1 MQKTELKIYADS
13 KYFNVDLFDNEPIEL
28 TKSII
33 ELTEPEQ
40 RKSDYTKTINI
51 PGTANNNSIFTNIF
65 DVNHSILNGDNSNFY
80 VDFDPRKK
88 ANCILYR
95 EGIPQLRGYLQMT
108 SINIL
113 DEQNITYELVVYGR
127 VANLFQDVG
136 DNLLSDYDF
145 SEYTHLWTETNV
157 RNSINT
163 SIIINGVTALFQ
175 LGRGYVY
182 PLIDYGFD
190 NNAQQTYNVD
200 QLYPAIYVKTI
211 LDKILKTHGYRYE
224 STIQSNNFLNSLDFK
239 RLIIPASGV
248 PRLTD
253 AQIIDKTFVVDRTTD
268 NNLGA
273 ATTTISKL
281 IFNRT
286 KQDTDPVGV
295 AANNSSWVVPTGCGG
310 VYNFVLKL
318 FFNIELNSSVT
329 LPSGW
334 SVNFFV
340 FVFIQD
346 VNNRIL
352 NTNFVSQEFNMGSNN
367 RTLDLSSIW
376 QTDNKLISDGDEI
389 FVNWVITG
397 VTLKDNTGA
406 SLTSR
411 TPSDLN
417 IIIKTGTEFYDIP
430 KPELS
435 EFSNVNPTSALPELK
450 AKDFL
455 TALIK
460 MFNLYIEPNQLDDRL
475 LAIEPRDIYYNDNVI
490 DITNNLDVS
499 KDFIQK
505 PMGALDFKQL
515 EFSYA
520 MDDDYWNKDYTDKY
534 NYNHGFKRLDIE
546 NDFLVETK
554 KIELPFAPTPLGRPT
569 SDRIIPQ
576 IVWWKDQNFGGVR
589 VNKTAKPRI
598 LYYGGLKY
606 TGKPLIIKSNGTPPT
621 STTYSNYG
629 YAGHVDDPA
638 NPNYDLN
645 WAVSQEIQ
653 YTIGGQT
660 PITINNLYKRY
671 WEKYIK
677 EITDKDSKIIECY
690 MYFNNVE
697 LQNLSF
703 RNLYKID
710 RQYYRLYKV
719 ETDLN
724 SNEPAKCQFLKLK
737 NINVPLADQVL
748 INGGSE
754 TITGERY
761 TPIISQTPNRIDVI
775 NQRENFSIEIKSAM
789 GITGYR
795 IEPKSQFIKVDNNVY
810 LPPANASFDFDNNK
824 SIEVKIYNNHS
835 GSIRVYTTGDAHH
848 SVSSNS
854 GIVFYSDGTNWYHL

>member
-190 NNAQQTYNVD
+190 NNKQQTYNVD

-211 LDKILKTHGYRYE
+211 LDKILSTHGYRYE
-224 STIQSNNFLNSLDFK
+224 STIQSNNFLNSTDFK
-239 RLIIPASGV
+239 RLIIPSSGV
-248 PRLTD
+248 PRLTSS
-253 AQIIDKTFVVDRTTD
+253 QVIDKTFVVDRTTD

-273 ATTTISKL
+273 ATNNAAKL
-281 IFNRT
+281 MFNH
-286 KQDTDPVGV
+286 KVQDTDPVGV
-295 AANNSSWVVPTGCGG
+295 AANNSSWVVPTNGG
-310 VYNFVLKL
+310 GTYNFVLKL
-318 FFNIELNSSVT
+318 FFNIELNSSIA
-329 LPSGW
+329 LPSGEYI
-334 SVNFFV
+334 FFYINV
-340 FVFIQD
+340 YFVTTSGR
-346 VNNRIL
+346 VL
-352 NTNFVSQEFNMGSNN
+352 NPGGTEQKISMGINN
-367 RTLDLSSIW
+367 RTQDLTAIFQS
-376 QTDNKLISDGDEI
+376 DNRLIYDGDEI
-389 FVNWVITG
+389 EVYWKITNSFLRTTSNTNLWFSVIY
-397 VTLKDNTGA
+397 
-406 SLTSR
+406 
-411 TPSDLN
+411 LN

-430 KPELS
+430 KSELS
-435 EFSNVNPTSALPELK
+435 EFSNINPTNGLPELK

-475 LAIEPRDIYYNDNVI
+475 LTIEPRDIYYNDNVV

-534 NYNHGFKRLDIE
+534 NYNHGFKRLDVE

-554 KIELPFAPTPLGRPT
+554 KIELPFAPTPLAKPT
-569 SDRIIPQ
+569 TDRIIPQ
-576 IVWWKDQNFGGVR
+576 IVWWKDQNSVNGR

-606 TGKPLIIKSNGTPPT
+606 TGSPLVIHSNGTPQTNTP
-621 STTYSNYG
+621 YSNYG

-645 WAVSQEIQ
+645 WAVSQEIY

-775 NQRENFSIEIKSAM
+775 NQRENFSIEIQSAM
-789 GITGYR
+789 GITDYR
-795 IEPKSQFIKVDNNVY
+795 IEPKSQFIKVDSNVY

>member
-13 KYFNVDLFDNEPIEL
+13 KYYNVDLFDNEPIEL

-51 PGTANNNSIFTNIF
+51 PGTANNNSIFSNIF
-65 DVNHSILNGDNSNFY
+65 DVNHSILNGDNANFY

-239 RLIIPASGV
+239 RLIIPASGNDL
-248 PRLTD
+248 RLTKLEVAD
-253 AQIIDKTFVVDRTTD
+253 RTFVVDRSS
-268 NNLGA
+268 NNYLGA
-273 ATTTISKL
+273 ATGTAVKL
-281 IFNRT
+281 MFNRT
-286 KQDTDPVGV
+286 VQDTDPAGV
-295 AANNSSWVVPTGCGG
+295 AANHSSWVVPTGGG
-310 VYNFVLKL
+310 GTYNFVLHLYVAFQNTYYQSTKTY
-318 FFNIELNSSVT
+318 FDFYI
-329 LPSGW
+329 
-334 SVNFFV
+334 FFV
-340 FVFIQD
+340 TTGG
-346 VNNRIL
+346 RIL
-352 NTNFVSQEFNMGSNN
+352 NSTTTLRKVQNMSTSWSEVLIFESGNVLLSPGEEVSIQWNVANVFDGSH
-367 RTLDLSSIW
+367 RLTPADL
-376 QTDNKLISDGDEI
+376 Q
-389 FVNWVITG
+389 
-397 VTLKDNTGA
+397 
-406 SLTSR
+406 LT
-411 TPSDLN
+411 
-417 IIIKTGTEFYDIP
+417 IIETTKFYNLP
-430 KPELS
+430 KPEIS
-435 EFSNVNPTSALPELK
+435 EGYSLNLTKALPELK

-534 NYNHGFKRLDIE
+534 DYNHGFKRLPVE

-554 KIELPFAPTPLGRPT
+554 KIELPFAPTPLGKPT

-606 TGKPLIIKSNGTPPT
+606 TGTALIIHSN
-621 STTYSNYG
+621 STNSNTQYSNYG

-645 WAVSQEIQ
+645 WATSQEIQ

-737 NINVPLADQVL
+737 NVNVPLADQVL

-789 GITGYR
+789 GITDYR

-835 GSIRVYTTGDAHH
+835 GSIRVYTTPDAHH

>member
-163 SIIINGVTALFQ
+163 SIIINGVTANFQ

-190 NNAQQTYNVD
+190 NNKQQTYNVD

-211 LDKILKTHGYRYE
+211 LDKILSTHGYRYE
-224 STIQSNNFLNSLDFK
+224 STIQSNTFLNSTDFK
-239 RLIIPASGV
+239 RLIIPSSGV
-248 PRLTD
+248 PKLTSS
-253 AQIIDKTFVVDRTTD
+253 QVIDKTFVVDRTTD

-273 ATTTISKL
+273 PTNNIVKL

-286 KQDTDPVGV
+286 KQNTDPVGV
-295 AANNSSWVVPTGCGG
+295 AANHSSWVVPTNGG
-310 VYNFVLKL
+310 GTYNFVLKL
-318 FFNIELNSSVT
+318 FFNITLDNSVT
-329 LPSGW
+329 FNPGEF
-334 SVNFFV
+334 VNFNMSVYFRTTSGRV
-340 FVFIQD
+340 LNPGGTTQSINMDIYTRSQD
-346 VNNRIL
+346 LTAIFQSDNR
-352 NTNFVSQEFNMGSNN
+352 
-367 RTLDLSSIW
+367 
-376 QTDNKLISDGDEI
+376 LIYDGDEI
-389 FVNWVITG
+389 EVYWQITN
-397 VTLKDNTGA
+397 LNIRNT
-406 SLTSR
+406 SIILIYLPLSF
-411 TPSDLN
+411 LN
-417 IIIKTGTEFYDIP
+417 IIVKTGTEFYDIP
-430 KPELS
+430 KSELS
-435 EFSNVNPTSALPELK
+435 EFSNINPTNGLPELK

-475 LAIEPRDIYYNDNVI
+475 LAIEPRDIYYNDNVV

-534 NYNHGFKRLDIE
+534 NYNHGFKRLDVE

-554 KIELPFAPTPLGRPT
+554 KIELPFAPTPLGKPT
-569 SDRIIPQ
+569 TDRIIPQ
-576 IVWWKDQNFGGVR
+576 IVWWKDQNSVNGR

-606 TGKPLIIKSNGTPPT
+606 TGSPLVIHSNGTPQTNTP
-621 STTYSNYG
+621 YSNYG
-629 YAGHVDDPA
+629 YAGHIDDPT

-645 WAVSQEIQ
+645 WATSQEIQ

-775 NQRENFSIEIKSAM
+775 NQRENFSIEVGSAM
-789 GITGYR
+789 GITGFR
-795 IEPKSQFIKVDNNVY
+795 IEPKSQFIKVDRDVY

-824 SIEVKIYNNHS
+824 SIEVKIYNNHN
-835 GSIRVYTTGDAHH
+835 GSIRVYTTPDAHH

>member
-13 KYFNVDLFDNEPIEL
+13 KYYNVDLFDNEPIEL

-51 PGTANNNSIFTNIF
+51 PGTANNNSIFSNIF
-65 DVNHSILNGDNSNFY
+65 DVNHSILNGDNVNFY

-95 EGIPQLRGYLQMT
+95 DGIPQIRGYLQMT

-127 VANLFQDVG
+127 FANLFQDVG
-136 DNLLSDYDF
+136 DRLLTDYDF

-163 SIIINGVTALFQ
+163 SIIINGVTAAFQ
-175 LGRGYVY
+175 YGRGYVY

-224 STIQSNNFLNSLDFK
+224 STIQSNTFLNSTEFK
-239 RLIIPASGV
+239 RLIVPASGV

-253 AQIIDKTFVVDRTTD
+253 GQIIDKTFVVDRTTD

-273 ATTTISKL
+273 ATNNAAKL
-281 IFNRT
+281 MFNRT
-286 KQDTDPVGV
+286 KQNTNPAGV
-295 AANNSSWVVPTGCGG
+295 AANHSSWVVPTNGG
-310 VYNFVLKL
+310 GTYNFVLKL
-318 FFNIELNSSVT
+318 KFNAELNNSVT
-329 LPSGW
+329 LPNGY
-334 SVNFFV
+334 SVYFNINIY
-340 FVFIQD
+340 IQTTGG
-346 VNNRIL
+346 RIL
-352 NTNFVSQEFNMGSNN
+352 NPGYTQQFVGMGANN
-367 RTLDLSSIW
+367 RNLDISTVFQS
-376 QTDNKLISDGDEI
+376 DNRLVYDGDEI
-389 FVNWVITG
+389 IVNWQITN
-397 VTLKDNTGA
+397 LSLADA
-406 SLTSR
+406 STSFSQ
-411 TPSDLN
+411 PASDLN

-435 EFSNVNPTSALPELK
+435 EFSNVNPTNALPELK

-455 TALIK
+455 TSLIK

-475 LAIEPRDIYYNDNVI
+475 LAIEPRDVYYNNNVV
-490 DITNNLDVS
+490 DLTNNLDVS

-505 PMGALDFKQL
+505 PMGALDFKRL

-520 MDDDYWNKDYTDKY
+520 IDDDYWNKDYTDKY
-534 NYNHGFKRLDIE
+534 SYNHGFKRLEVD

-554 KIELPFAPTPLGRPT
+554 KIELPFAPTPLARPT

-576 IVWWKDQNFGGVR
+576 IVWWKDQNSVNGR

-598 LYYGGLKY
+598 LYYGGLKS

-621 STTYSNYG
+621 STTYTSYG
-629 YAGHVDDPA
+629 YAGHVDDPV

-645 WAVSQEIQ
+645 WAISQEIY

-677 EITDKDSKIIECY
+677 EITDKDSKIIDCY

-719 ETDLN
+719 QTNLN
-724 SNEPAKCQFLKLK
+724 SNEPAHCEFLKLK
-737 NINVPLADQVL
+737 NVNVPLADQVL
-748 INGGSE
+748 INGGE
-754 TITGERY
+754 QTIPGERY
-761 TPIISQTPNRIDVI
+761 TPIINQTPNRIDVI
-775 NQRENFSIEIKSAM
+775 NQRENYSIEIESAI
-789 GITGYR
+789 GVTDYR
-795 IEPKSQFIKVDNNVY
+795 IEPKSQFIKVDKDCY
-810 LPPANASFDFDNNK
+810 LPPANASYDYDNNK
-824 SIEVKIYNNHS
+824 SIEIKIYNTHN
-835 GSIRVYTTGDAHH
+835 GNIKVYSTNDTHH
-848 SVSSNS
+848 SVSSNR
-854 GIVFYSDGTNWYHL
+854 GIVFYSDGTNWYHI

>member
-51 PGTANNNSIFTNIF
+51 PGTSNNNSIFTNIF

-145 SEYTHLWTETNV
+145 SEYTHLWNETNV

-163 SIIINGVTALFQ
+163 SIIINGVTANFQ

-224 STIQSNNFLNSLDFK
+224 STIQSNTFLNSTEFK
-239 RLIIPASGV
+239 RLIIPASGNEL
-248 PRLTD
+248 RQTSN
-253 AQIIDKTFVVDRTTD
+253 QIIDKTFVVNRTTD

-273 ATTTISKL
+273 ATNNIVKL
-281 IFNRT
+281 MFNNT
-286 KQDTDPVGV
+286 EQDTDPTGV
-295 AANNSSWVVPTGCGG
+295 AANHSSWVVPSQQGG
-310 VYNFVLKL
+310 YYNFVLNLKL
-318 FFNIELNSSVT
+318 NVELNSSIT
-329 LPSGW
+329 LPSG
-334 SVNFFV
+334 SYITFRLH
-340 FVFIQD
+340 IYIRTTSG
-346 VNNRIL
+346 RIL
-352 NTNFVSQEFNMGSNN
+352 NPNGTNQLIGLTINS
-367 RTLDLSSIW
+367 RTFDLSCLY
-376 QTDNKLISDGDEI
+376 QTNNKLIYDGDEI
-389 FVNWVITG
+389 EIYWQITSVQVIGTSP
-397 VTLKDNTGA
+397 V
-406 SLTSR
+406 SLQ
-411 TPSDLN
+411 PSDLN
-417 IIIKTGTEFYDIP
+417 VIIKTGTQFYSLP

-435 EFSNVNPTSALPELK
+435 EFSNVNPTNALPELK

-475 LAIEPRDIYYNDNVI
+475 LTIEPRDIYYNDNVV
-490 DITNNLDVS
+490 DLTNNLDVS

-534 NYNHGFKRLDIE
+534 NYNHGFKRLDVE

-554 KIELPFAPTPLGRPT
+554 KIELPFAPTPLATPT

-576 IVWWKDQNFGGVR
+576 IVWWKDQNSVNGR

-598 LYYGGLKY
+598 LYYGGLKN
-606 TGKPLIIKSNGTPPT
+606 TGKPLIIHSNGTPPT
-621 STTYSNYG
+621 NTQYSNYG
-629 YAGHVDDPA
+629 YAGHIDDPT

-645 WAVSQEIQ
+645 WAVSQEIY

-754 TITGERY
+754 TIIGERY

-775 NQRENFSIEIKSAM
+775 NQRENFSIEIQSAI
-789 GITGYR
+789 GITDYR
-795 IEPKSQFIKVDNNVY
+795 IEPKSQFIKVNNNVY

-824 SIEVKIYNNHS
+824 SIEVKIYNNHN
-835 GSIRVYTTGDAHH
+835 GSIRVYTTPDAHH
-848 SVSSNS
+848 SVASNS

>member
-163 SIIINGVTALFQ
+163 SIIINGVTAAFQ

-224 STIQSNNFLNSLDFK
+224 STIQSNNFLNSTDFK
-239 RLIIPASGV
+239 RLIIPSSGNDL
-248 PRLTD
+248 RLTKLD
-253 AQIIDKTFVVDRTTD
+253 VSNRTFVVDRTSD

-273 ATTTISKL
+273 ATNNIVKL

-286 KQDTDPVGV
+286 VQDTVPTGV
-295 AANNSSWVVPTGCGG
+295 AANHSSWVVPTNRGG
-310 VYNFVLKL
+310 TYNFVLKL
-318 FFNIELNSSVT
+318 FINVELNSSVT
-329 LPSGW
+329 LPSGYNIRFLMNIHIRTTTGRVLPMITSQ
-334 SVNFFV
+334 SVRMVADNRSQDLSFV
-340 FVFIQD
+340 FQSDNILIYDGEEIEVYW
-346 VNNRIL
+346 RI
-352 NTNFVSQEFNMGSNN
+352 TNV
-367 RTLDLSSIW
+367 DL
-376 QTDNKLISDGDEI
+376 TKI
-389 FVNWVITG
+389 FSANIP
-397 VTLKDNTGA
+397 LPA
-406 SLTSR
+406 
-411 TPSDLN
+411 SDLN

-435 EFSNVNPTSALPELK
+435 EGSNINPTSALPELK

-475 LAIEPRDIYYNDNVI
+475 LAIEPRDIYYNDNVV

-505 PMGALDFKQL
+505 PMGALDFKRL

-534 NYNHGFKRLDIE
+534 NYNHGFKRLDVE

-554 KIELPFAPTPLGRPT
+554 KIELPFAPTPLGKPT
-569 SDRIIPQ
+569 TDRIIPQ
-576 IVWWKDQNFGGVR
+576 IVWWKDQNSVNGR

-598 LYYGGLKY
+598 LYYGGLKF
-606 TGKPLIIKSNGTPPT
+606 TGSPLTIRSNGTPPT
-621 STTYSNYG
+621 NTQYSNYG

-645 WAVSQEIQ
+645 WATSQEIY

-737 NINVPLADQVL
+737 NINVPLSDQVL

-789 GITGYR
+789 GITGFR
-795 IEPKSQFIKVDNNVY
+795 IEPKSQFIKVDSDVY

-824 SIEVKIYNNHS
+824 SIEVKIYNNHN

>member
-51 PGTANNNSIFTNIF
+51 PGTANNNSIFSNIF
-65 DVNHSILNGDNSNFY
+65 DVNHSILNGDNANFY

-108 SINIL
+108 SINII

-136 DNLLSDYDF
+136 DKLLTDYDF
-145 SEYTHLWTETNV
+145 SEYTHLWNETNV

-163 SIIINGVTALFQ
+163 SIIINGVTAAFQ
-175 LGRGYVY
+175 YGRGYVY

-190 NNAQQTYNVD
+190 NNKQQTYNVD

-224 STIQSNNFLNSLDFK
+224 STIQSNNFLNSTDFK
-239 RLIIPASGV
+239 RLIIPASGNDL
-248 PRLTD
+248 RLTSN
-253 AQIIDKTFVVDRTTD
+253 QIIDKTFVVNRTTD

-273 ATTTISKL
+273 ATNNIVKL
-281 IFNRT
+281 MFNNT
-286 KQDTDPVGV
+286 EQDTDPVGV
-295 AANNSSWVVPTGCGG
+295 AANHSSWVVPSQQGG
-310 VYNFVLKL
+310 YYNFVLNLKL
-318 FFNIELNSSVT
+318 NVELNSSIT
-329 LPSGW
+329 LPSG
-334 SVNFFV
+334 SYITFRLH
-340 FVFIQD
+340 IYIRTTSG
-346 VNNRIL
+346 RIL
-352 NTNFVSQEFNMGSNN
+352 NPNGTNQLIGLTINS
-367 RTLDLSSIW
+367 RTFDLSCLY
-376 QTDNKLISDGDEI
+376 QTNNKLIYDGDEI
-389 FVNWVITG
+389 EIYWQITSVQVIGTSP
-397 VTLKDNTGA
+397 V
-406 SLTSR
+406 SLQ
-411 TPSDLN
+411 PSDLN
-417 IIIKTGTEFYDIP
+417 VIIKTETQFYSLP
-430 KPELS
+430 RPELS
-435 EFSNVNPTSALPELK
+435 EFSNVNPTNALPELK

-475 LAIEPRDIYYNDNVI
+475 LAIEPRDIYYNDNVV

-534 NYNHGFKRLDIE
+534 NYNHGFKRLDVE
-546 NDFLVETK
+546 NDFLIETK
-554 KIELPFAPTPLGRPT
+554 KIELPFAPTPLAKPT
-569 SDRIIPQ
+569 TDRIIPQ
-576 IVWWKDQNFGGVR
+576 IVWWKDQNSFNGR

-598 LYYGGLKY
+598 LYYGGLKN
-606 TGKPLIIKSNGTPPT
+606 TGKPIIIKSNGTPPT
-621 STTYSNYG
+621 TSTYSNYG

-645 WAVSQEIQ
+645 WATSQEIQ
-653 YTIGGQT
+653 YTIGGLT

-671 WEKYIK
+671 WEKNIK

-724 SNEPAKCQFLKLK
+724 SNEPARCQFLKLK

-748 INGGSE
+748 INGGSQ

-775 NQRENFSIEIKSAM
+775 NQRENFSIEIQSAM
-789 GITGYR
+789 GISDYR
-795 IEPKSQFIKVDNNVY
+795 IEPKSQFIKVNNNVY
-810 LPPANASFDFDNNK
+810 LPPANASFDYDNNK
-824 SIEVKIYNNHS
+824 SIEVKIYNNHN
-835 GSIRVYTTGDAHH
+835 GNIRVYTTPDTHH
-848 SVSSNS
+848 NVSSNS
-854 GIVFYSDGTNWYHL
+854 GIIFYSDGTNWYHL

>member
-51 PGTANNNSIFTNIF
+51 PGTANNNSIFSNIF
-65 DVNHSILNGDNSNFY
+65 DVNHSILNGDNANFY

-108 SINIL
+108 SINII

-163 SIIINGVTALFQ
+163 SIIINGVTANFQ

-224 STIQSNNFLNSLDFK
+224 STLQSNTFLNSTEFK
-239 RLIIPASGV
+239 RLILPASGV
-248 PRLTD
+248 PRLTSD
-253 AQIIDKTFVVDRTTD
+253 QIIDKTFVVDRTTD

-273 ATTTISKL
+273 ATNNIVKL

-286 KQDTDPVGV
+286 VQDTVPTGV
-295 AANNSSWVVPTGCGG
+295 AANHSSWIAPTGGG
-310 VYNFVLKL
+310 GEYKFVLKL
-318 FFNIELNSSVT
+318 FINAELNSSVT
-329 LPSGW
+329 LPSGYNI
-334 SVNFFV
+334 SFLMNVYIRTNTASIFRMLTSQPVNMVADNRSQDLSFV
-340 FVFIQD
+340 F
-346 VNNRIL
+346 
-352 NTNFVSQEFNMGSNN
+352 
-367 RTLDLSSIW
+367 
-376 QTDNKLISDGDEI
+376 QTDNRFVPDGEEVDVYWRITNLDLKKLSSANISLP
-389 FVNWVITG
+389 V
-397 VTLKDNTGA
+397 
-406 SLTSR
+406 
-411 TPSDLN
+411 SDLN
-417 IIIKTGTEFYDIP
+417 IIIKTGTEFYSLP

-435 EFSNVNPTSALPELK
+435 EGSNINPTSALPELK

-475 LAIEPRDIYYNDNVI
+475 LAIEPRDIYYNDNVV

-505 PMGALDFKQL
+505 PMGALDFKRL

-534 NYNHGFKRLDIE
+534 NYNHGFKRLDVE

-554 KIELPFAPTPLGRPT
+554 KIELPFAPTPLATPT

-576 IVWWKDQNFGGVR
+576 IVWWKDQNSVNGR

-606 TGKPLIIKSNGTPPT
+606 TGKPLTISSYASPRRNTQ
-621 STTYSNYG
+621 YSSYG
-629 YAGHVDDPA
+629 YAGHIDDPA

-645 WAVSQEIQ
+645 WATSQEIY

-671 WEKYIK
+671 WEKNIK

-748 INGGSE
+748 INGGSQ
-754 TITGERY
+754 TIEGERY

-775 NQRENFSIEIKSAM
+775 NQRENFSIEVGSAM
-789 GITGYR
+789 GITDYR
-795 IEPKSQFIKVDNNVY
+795 IEPKSQFIKVDKDVY
-810 LPPANASFDFDNNK
+810 LPPANASYDYDNNK
-824 SIEVKIYNNHS
+824 SIEIKIYNNHS
-835 GSIRVYTTGDAHH
+835 GNIKVYTTPDAHH
-848 SVSSNS
+848 SVSINS

>member
-65 DVNHSILNGDNSNFY
+65 DVNHSILNGDNANFY

-136 DNLLSDYDF
+136 DRLLTDYDF

-163 SIIINGVTALFQ
+163 SIIINGVTATFQ
-175 LGRGYVY
+175 YGRGYVY

-190 NNAQQTYNVD
+190 NNKQQTYNVD

-224 STIQSNNFLNSLDFK
+224 STIQSNNFLNSTDFK
-239 RLIIPASGV
+239 RLIIPASGNDL
-248 PRLTD
+248 RLTK
-253 AQIIDKTFVVDRTTD
+253 AEIIDKTFVVDRETD
-268 NNLGA
+268 NYLGPS
-273 ATTTISKL
+273 TNNIFKL
-281 IFNRT
+281 MFDHKI
-286 KQDTDPVGV
+286 QDTDPVGV
-295 AANNSSWVVPTGCGG
+295 AANNSSWVVPTGGG
-310 VYNFVLKL
+310 GTYNFVLKL
-318 FFNIELNSSVT
+318 NLNANYTGS
-329 LPSGW
+329 LPSYTYIYFIRLN
-334 SVNFFV
+334 VYFV
-340 FVFIQD
+340 TTSG
-346 VNNRIL
+346 RIL
-352 NTNFVSQEFNMGSNN
+352 NPGGTQQEFALDGTRIKDFSLIYQSDN
-367 RTLDLSSIW
+367 R
-376 QTDNKLISDGDEI
+376 LIYDGDEI
-389 FVNWVITG
+389 FINLQ
-397 VTLKDNTGA
+397 VTNIFAFSNTSGA
-406 SLTSR
+406 VSI
-411 TPSDLN
+411 PASDLRLTIN
-417 IIIKTGTEFYDIP
+417 IGTQFYNIP
-430 KPELS
+430 EPKLS
-435 EFSNVNPTSALPELK
+435 EFSYVNPTNALPELK

-475 LAIEPRDIYYNDNVI
+475 LSIEPRDIYYNDNVV

-505 PMGALDFKQL
+505 PMGALDFKRL

-534 NYNHGFKRLDIE
+534 NYNHGFKRLDVE

-554 KIELPFAPTPLGRPT
+554 KIELPFAPTPLAKPT
-569 SDRIIPQ
+569 TDRIIPQ
-576 IVWWKDQNFGGVR
+576 IVWWKDQNSVNGR

-598 LYYGGLKY
+598 LYYGGLKN

-621 STTYSNYG
+621 TSTYSNYG

-645 WAVSQEIQ
+645 WATSQEIQ
-653 YTIGGQT
+653 YTIGGLT

-671 WEKYIK
+671 WEKNIK

-748 INGGSE
+748 INGGSQ

-775 NQRENFSIEIKSAM
+775 NQRENFSIEIESAI

-795 IEPKSQFIKVDNNVY
+795 IEPKSQFIKVDKDVY
-810 LPPANASFDFDNNK
+810 LPPANASYDYDNNK
-824 SIEVKIYNNHS
+824 SIEIKIYNNHS
-835 GSIRVYTTGDAHH
+835 GNIRVYTAVDSHNVGSKTG
-848 SVSSNS
+848 
-854 GIVFYSDGTNWYHL
+854 IIFYSDGTNWYHL

>member
-145 SEYTHLWTETNV
+145 SEYTHVWNETNV

-163 SIIINGVTALFQ
+163 SIIINGVTAAFQ
-175 LGRGYVY
+175 YGRGYVY

-224 STIQSNNFLNSLDFK
+224 STIQSNNFLNSTDFK
-239 RLIIPASGV
+239 RLIIPSSGNDL
-248 PRLTD
+248 RLIKLD
-253 AQIIDKTFVVDRTTD
+253 VAKRTFVVDRTSD

-273 ATTTISKL
+273 ATNSIDKL

-286 KQDTDPVGV
+286 VQDTIPTGV
-295 AANNSSWVVPTGCGG
+295 AANHSSWIAPTLGG
-310 VYNFVLKL
+310 GEYKFVLKL
-318 FFNIELNSSVT
+318 FINAELNSSVT
-329 LPSGW
+329 LPSGYNISFLMNVYIRTNTG
-334 SVNFFV
+334 SVFRMLTSQPVNMVADNRSQDLSFV
-340 FVFIQD
+340 F
-346 VNNRIL
+346 
-352 NTNFVSQEFNMGSNN
+352 
-367 RTLDLSSIW
+367 
-376 QTDNKLISDGDEI
+376 QTDNRFVPDGEEVDVYWRITNLDLKKLLSANIPLP
-389 FVNWVITG
+389 V
-397 VTLKDNTGA
+397 
-406 SLTSR
+406 
-411 TPSDLN
+411 SDLN
-417 IIIKTGTEFYDIP
+417 IIIKTGTEFYSLP

-435 EFSNVNPTSALPELK
+435 EGSNINPTSALPELK

-475 LAIEPRDIYYNDNVI
+475 LTIEPRDIYYNDNVV
-490 DITNNLDVS
+490 DLTNNLDVS

-534 NYNHGFKRLDIE
+534 NYNHGFKRLDVK

-554 KIELPFAPTPLGRPT
+554 KIELPFAPTPLGKPT

-576 IVWWKDQNFGGVR
+576 IVWWKDQNSVNGR

-598 LYYGGLKY
+598 LYYGGLKN
-606 TGKPLIIKSNGTPPT
+606 TGKPLTISSYASPRKNTQ
-621 STTYSNYG
+621 YSSYG
-629 YAGHVDDPA
+629 YAGHIDDPA

-645 WAVSQEIQ
+645 WATSQEIY

-775 NQRENFSIEIKSAM
+775 NQRENFSIEVGSAM
-789 GITGYR
+789 GITDYR
-795 IEPKSQFIKVDNNVY
+795 IEPKSQFIKVNNNVY

-824 SIEVKIYNNHS
+824 SIEVKIYNNHN
-835 GSIRVYTTGDAHH
+835 GSIRVYTTPDAHH

>member
-1 MQKTELKIYADS
+1 
-13 KYFNVDLFDNEPIEL
+13 VDLFDNEPIEL

-51 PGTANNNSIFTNIF
+51 PGTANNNSIFSNIF

-163 SIIINGVTALFQ
+163 SIIINGVTANFQ

-190 NNAQQTYNVD
+190 NNKQQTYNVD

-224 STIQSNNFLNSLDFK
+224 STIQSNNFLNSTDFK

-248 PRLTD
+248 PRLTSE
-253 AQIIDKTFVVDRTTD
+253 QIIDKTFVVDRTTD
-268 NNLGA
+268 NNLGSPTNSA
-273 ATTTISKL
+273 VKL
-281 IFNRT
+281 IFNNT
-286 KQDTDPVGV
+286 EQDTDPAGV
-295 AANNSSWVVPTGCGG
+295 AVDHSSWVVPTNG
-310 VYNFVLKL
+310 VGTYNLVLKF
-318 FFNIELNSSVT
+318 FFNIALKSGVT
-329 LPSGW
+329 
-334 SVNFFV
+334 
-340 FVFIQD
+340 
-346 VNNRIL
+346 L
-352 NTNFVSQEFNMGSNN
+352 NTNWFINFHMNIYIETTSGRVLNPGGTNQYVNLEANFRSQ
-367 RTLDLSSIW
+367 DLICVF
-376 QTDNKLISDGDEI
+376 QTDNRLLYDGEEIIVKWQLTYLNQEDPNSLSYALYSNSDID
-389 FVNWVITG
+389 IT
-397 VTLKDNTGA
+397 
-406 SLTSR
+406 
-411 TPSDLN
+411 
-417 IIIKTGTEFYDIP
+417 IKTGTQFYSLP

-435 EFSNVNPTSALPELK
+435 EFSNVNPTNALPELK

-475 LAIEPRDIYYNDNVI
+475 LTIEPRDIYYNDNVI

-534 NYNHGFKRLDIE
+534 NYNHGFKRLDVE

-554 KIELPFAPTPLGRPT
+554 KIELPFAPTPLGKPT
-569 SDRIIPQ
+569 TDRIIPQ
-576 IVWWKDQNFGGVR
+576 IVWWKDQNSVNGR

-606 TGKPLIIKSNGTPPT
+606 TGSPLVIHSNGTPPT
-621 STTYSNYG
+621 NTPYSNYG
-629 YAGHVDDPA
+629 YAGHIDDPV

-645 WAVSQEIQ
+645 WATSQEIY

-775 NQRENFSIEIKSAM
+775 NQRENFSIEIQSAM
-789 GITGYR
+789 GITDYR
-795 IEPKSQFIKVDNNVY
+795 IEPKSQFIKVNNNVY

-848 SVSSNS
+848 SVASNS

>member
-13 KYFNVDLFDNEPIEL
+13 KYYNVDLFDNEPIEL

-136 DNLLSDYDF
+136 DKLLSDYDF

-224 STIQSNNFLNSLDFK
+224 STIQSNTFLNSTEFK
-239 RLIIPASGV
+239 RLIIPSSGV
-248 PRLTD
+248 PKLTSS
-253 AQIIDKTFVVDRTTD
+253 QVIDKTFVVDRTSD

-273 ATTTISKL
+273 ATTNISKL

-286 KQDTDPVGV
+286 KQDTDPAGV
-295 AANNSSWVVPTGCGG
+295 AANHSSWIVPTNEGG
-310 VYNFVLKL
+310 TYNFVLKL
-318 FFNIELNSSVT
+318 FFNIELNSSIT
-329 LPSGW
+329 LPFASYIGFAMNVYIENTSGRLLNPGGT
-334 SVNFFV
+334 SQLVKM
-340 FVFIQD
+340 D
-346 VNNRIL
+346 LNNR
-352 NTNFVSQEFNMGSNN
+352 SQ
-367 RTLDLSSIW
+367 DLSCVF
-376 QTDNKLISDGDEI
+376 QTDNRLLYVGEEI
-389 FVNWVITG
+389 IVKWQITK
-397 VTLKDNTGA
+397 VFILTPTGTA
-406 SLTSR
+406 FHN
-411 TPSDLN
+411 PSDLN

-435 EFSNVNPTSALPELK
+435 EFSYVNPTSALPELK

-475 LAIEPRDIYYNDNVI
+475 LAIEPRDIYYKDNVI

-534 NYNHGFKRLDIE
+534 NYNHGFKRLDVE

-554 KIELPFAPTPLGRPT
+554 KIELPFAPTPLGKPT
-569 SDRIIPQ
+569 TDRIIPQ

-606 TGKPLIIKSNGTPPT
+606 TGRPLTIHSNGTPPT
-621 STTYSNYG
+621 NTQYSNYG
-629 YAGHVDDPA
+629 YAGHIDDPA
-638 NPNYDLN
+638 SPNYDLN
-645 WAVSQEIQ
+645 WATSQEIQ
-653 YTIGGQT
+653 YTIGGLT

-724 SNEPAKCQFLKLK
+724 SDEPAKCQFLKLK

-748 INGGSE
+748 INGGSQ
-754 TITGERY
+754 TIEGERY

-835 GSIRVYTTGDAHH
+835 GSIRVYTTPDAHH

>member
-145 SEYTHLWTETNV
+145 SEYTHTWNETNV

-163 SIIINGVTALFQ
+163 SIIINGVTANFQ

-224 STIQSNNFLNSLDFK
+224 STIQSNNFLNSTDFK
-239 RLIIPASGV
+239 RLIIPSSGNDL
-248 PRLTD
+248 RLTKLD
-253 AQIIDKTFVVDRTTD
+253 VSNRTFVVDRTSD

-273 ATTTISKL
+273 ATNNIVKL

-286 KQDTDPVGV
+286 VQDTVPTGV
-295 AANNSSWVVPTGCGG
+295 AANHSSWVVPTNRGG
-310 VYNFVLKL
+310 TYNFVLKL
-318 FFNIELNSSVT
+318 FINVELNSSVT
-329 LPSGW
+329 LPSGYNIRFLMNIHIRTTTGRVLPMITSQ
-334 SVNFFV
+334 SVRMVADTRSQDLSFV
-340 FVFIQD
+340 FQSDNILIYDGEEIEVYW
-346 VNNRIL
+346 RI
-352 NTNFVSQEFNMGSNN
+352 TNV
-367 RTLDLSSIW
+367 DL
-376 QTDNKLISDGDEI
+376 TKI
-389 FVNWVITG
+389 FSANIP
-397 VTLKDNTGA
+397 LPA
-406 SLTSR
+406 
-411 TPSDLN
+411 SDLN

-435 EFSNVNPTSALPELK
+435 EGSNINPTSALPELK

-475 LAIEPRDIYYNDNVI
+475 LAIEPRDIYYNDNVV
-490 DITNNLDVS
+490 DLTNNLDVS

-534 NYNHGFKRLDIE
+534 NYNHGFKRLDVE

-554 KIELPFAPTPLGRPT
+554 KIELPFAPTPLGKPT
-569 SDRIIPQ
+569 TDRIIPQ
-576 IVWWKDQNFGGVR
+576 IVWWKDQNSVNGR

-598 LYYGGLKY
+598 LYYGGLKF
-606 TGKPLIIKSNGTPPT
+606 TGSPLTIRSNGTPPT
-621 STTYSNYG
+621 NTQYSNYG
-629 YAGHVDDPA
+629 YAGHVDNPE

-645 WAVSQEIQ
+645 WATSQEIY

-754 TITGERY
+754 TIIGERY

-775 NQRENFSIEIKSAM
+775 NQRENFSIEIQSAI
-789 GITGYR
+789 GITDYR
-795 IEPKSQFIKVDNNVY
+795 IEPKSQFIKVNNNVY

-824 SIEVKIYNNHS
+824 SIEVKIYNNHN
-835 GSIRVYTTGDAHH
+835 GSIRVYTTPDAHH

>member
-13 KYFNVDLFDNEPIEL
+13 KYYNVDLFDNEPIEL

-51 PGTANNNSIFTNIF
+51 PGTANNNSIFSNIF
-65 DVNHSILNGDNSNFY
+65 DVNHSILNGDNANFY

-95 EGIPQLRGYLQMT
+95 EGIPQIRGYLQMT

-136 DNLLSDYDF
+136 DRLLTDYDF

-163 SIIINGVTALFQ
+163 SIIINGVTAGFQ
-175 LGRGYVY
+175 YGRGYVY

-224 STIQSNNFLNSLDFK
+224 STLQSNTFLNSTEFK
-239 RLIIPASGV
+239 RLIIPASGNGL
-248 PRLTD
+248 RLTSD
-253 AQIIDKTFVVDRTTD
+253 QIIDKTFVVDRTTD
-268 NNLGA
+268 NYLGPS
-273 ATTTISKL
+273 TNNIFKL
-281 IFNRT
+281 MFNNT
-286 KQDTDPVGV
+286 AQDTDPAGV
-295 AANNSSWVVPTGCGG
+295 AANHSSWIVPTGGG
-310 VYNFVLKL
+310 GTYNFVLKL
-318 FFNIELNSSVT
+318 NLNANYTGSLSSFTYIFFIRLNVYFVT
-329 LPSGW
+329 TSGR
-334 SVNFFV
+334 V
-340 FVFIQD
+340 
-346 VNNRIL
+346 L
-352 NTNFVSQEFNMGSNN
+352 NPGGMQQEFALDGVKIKDFSLVYQSDN
-367 RTLDLSSIW
+367 R
-376 QTDNKLISDGDEI
+376 LIYDGDEI
-389 FVNWVITG
+389 FVNLQ
-397 VTLKDNTGA
+397 VTNIFAFSNTSGA
-406 SLTSR
+406 VSI
-411 TPSDLN
+411 PASDLRLTIN
-417 IIIKTGTEFYDIP
+417 IGTQFYNIP

-435 EFSNVNPTSALPELK
+435 EFSYVNPTNALPELK

-475 LAIEPRDIYYNDNVI
+475 LAIEPRDVYYNTNVV
-490 DITNNLDVS
+490 DLTNNLDVS

-505 PMGALDFKQL
+505 PMGALDFKRL

-534 NYNHGFKRLDIE
+534 SYNHGFKRLEVD

-554 KIELPFAPTPLGRPT
+554 KIELPFAPTPLGKPT

-576 IVWWKDQNFGGVR
+576 IVWWKDQNSVNGR

-598 LYYGGLKY
+598 LYYGGLKS
-606 TGKPLIIKSNGTPPT
+606 TGKPLIINSNGTPPT
-621 STTYSNYG
+621 STTYTNYG
-629 YAGHVDDPA
+629 YAGHVDDPV

-645 WAVSQEIQ
+645 WATSQEIY

-677 EITDKDSKIIECY
+677 EITDKDSKIIDCF

-724 SNEPAKCQFLKLK
+724 SNEPAHCQFLKLK

-748 INGGSE
+748 INGGE
-754 TITGERY
+754 QTIQGERY
-761 TPIISQTPNRIDVI
+761 TPIINQTPNRIDVI
-775 NQRENFSIEIKSAM
+775 NQRENYSIEIKSAM

-795 IEPKSQFIKVDNNVY
+795 IEPKSQFIKVDSDVY
-810 LPPANASFDFDNNK
+810 LPPANASYDTDNNK
-824 SIEVKIYNNHS
+824 SIEIKIYNNHS
-835 GSIRVYTTGDAHH
+835 GNIKVYTTVDTHH
-848 SVSSNS
+848 SVSSKS

>member
-1 MQKTELKIYADS
+1 MQKTELKIYADN
-13 KYFNVDLFDNEPIEL
+13 KYYNVDLFDNEPIEL

-51 PGTANNNSIFTNIF
+51 PGTANNNSIFSNIF
-65 DVNHSILNGDNSNFY
+65 DVNHSILNGDNANFF

-95 EGIPQLRGYLQMT
+95 EGIPQIRGYLQMT
-108 SINIL
+108 SINII

-127 VANLFQDVG
+127 FANLFQDVG
-136 DNLLSDYDF
+136 DRLLSDYDF
-145 SEYTHLWTETNV
+145 SEYTHEWTETNV

-200 QLYPAIYVKTI
+200 QLYPALYVKTI

-224 STIQSNNFLNSLDFK
+224 STIQSNTFLNSTEFK
-239 RLIIPASGV
+239 RLIIPASGNNL
-248 PRLTD
+248 RLTD
-253 AQIIDKTFVVDRTTD
+253 TEVADRTFVVDRITD
-268 NNLGA
+268 DYLGA
-273 ATTTISKL
+273 ATNNAVKL
-281 IFNRT
+281 MFDNT
-286 KQDTDPVGV
+286 VQDTDPVGV
-295 AANNSSWVVPTGCGG
+295 AANHSSWVVPTGGG
-310 VYNFVLKL
+310 GFYNFVLHL
-318 FFNIELNSSVT
+318 YFNINTSVSIPVFENIYFSMDAFIET
-329 LPSGW
+329 TSGNVINVGATSKFISMLPNQSNADIAIDFQSG
-334 SVNFFV
+334 
-340 FVFIQD
+340 
-346 VNNRIL
+346 
-352 NTNFVSQEFNMGSNN
+352 
-367 RTLDLSSIW
+367 
-376 QTDNKLISDGDEI
+376 NKLIFDGDEI
-389 FVNWVITG
+389 LVKWQITNAVISNGT
-397 VTLKDNTGA
+397 VL
-406 SLTSR
+406 S
-411 TPSDLN
+411 PSDFD
-417 IIIKTGTEFYDIP
+417 ITIKETTRFYNLP
-430 KPELS
+430 SPELS
-435 EFSNVNPTSALPELK
+435 EGFDLNPTNALPELK

-475 LAIEPRDIYYNDNVI
+475 LMIEPRDIYYNTNVV
-490 DITNNLDVS
+490 DLTNNLDVS

-505 PMGALDFKQL
+505 PMGALDFKRL

-520 MDDDYWNKDYTDKY
+520 KDDDYWNKDYTDKY
-534 NYNHGFKRLDIE
+534 SYNHGFKRLEVD

-554 KIELPFAPTPLGRPT
+554 KIELPFAPTPLQQPKT
-569 SDRIIPQ
+569 NDRIIPQ
-576 IVWWKDQNFGGVR
+576 IVWWKDQNWVNGR

-606 TGKPLIIKSNGTPPT
+606 TGSNFTIHSNLT
-621 STTYSNYG
+621 NTNNLYTNYG
-629 YAGHVDDPA
+629 YAGHVDDPV

-645 WAVSQEIQ
+645 WATSQEIY

-677 EITDKDSKIIECY
+677 EITDKDSKIIDCY

-719 ETDLN
+719 ETNLN
-724 SNEPAKCQFLKLK
+724 SNEPAHCQFLKLK

-748 INGGSE
+748 INGGSK
-754 TITGERY
+754 TIPGERY
-761 TPIISQTPNRIDVI
+761 TPIINQTPNRIDVI
-775 NQRENFSIEIKSAM
+775 NQRENFSIEIKSAI
-789 GITGYR
+789 GITGFR
-795 IEPKSQFIKVDNNVY
+795 IEPKSQFIKVDKDCY
-810 LPPANASFDFDNNK
+810 LPPANAAFDFDNNK
-824 SIEVKIYNNHS
+824 SIEIKIYNNHT
-835 GSIRVYTTGDAHH
+835 GNVKVYAAVDTFHTLN
-848 SVSSNS
+848 SKS

>member
-51 PGTANNNSIFTNIF
+51 PGTANNNSIFSNIF

-224 STIQSNNFLNSLDFK
+224 STIQSNNFLNSTDFK
-239 RLIIPASGV
+239 RLIIPASGNDL
-248 PRLTD
+248 RLTSN
-253 AQIIDKTFVVDRTTD
+253 QIIDKTFVVNRTTD

-273 ATTTISKL
+273 ATNNIVKL
-281 IFNRT
+281 MFNNT
-286 KQDTDPVGV
+286 EQDTDPVGV
-295 AANNSSWVVPTGCGG
+295 AANHSSWVVPSQQGG
-310 VYNFVLKL
+310 YYNFVLNLKL
-318 FFNIELNSSVT
+318 NVELNSSIT
-329 LPSGW
+329 LPSG
-334 SVNFFV
+334 SYITFRLH
-340 FVFIQD
+340 IYIRTTSG
-346 VNNRIL
+346 RIL
-352 NTNFVSQEFNMGSNN
+352 NPNGTNQLIGLTINS
-367 RTLDLSSIW
+367 RTFDLSCLY
-376 QTDNKLISDGDEI
+376 QTNNKLIYDGDEI
-389 FVNWVITG
+389 EIYWQITSVQVIGTSP
-397 VTLKDNTGA
+397 V
-406 SLTSR
+406 SLQ
-411 TPSDLN
+411 PSDLN
-417 IIIKTGTEFYDIP
+417 VIIKTETQFYSLP
-430 KPELS
+430 RPELS
-435 EFSNVNPTSALPELK
+435 EFSNVNPTNALPELK

-475 LAIEPRDIYYNDNVI
+475 LAIEPRDIYYNDNVV

-534 NYNHGFKRLDIE
+534 NYNHGFKRLDVE
-546 NDFLVETK
+546 NDFLIETK
-554 KIELPFAPTPLGRPT
+554 KIELPFAPTPLAKPT
-569 SDRIIPQ
+569 TDRIIPQ
-576 IVWWKDQNFGGVR
+576 IVWWKDQNSFNGR

-606 TGKPLIIKSNGTPPT
+606 TGSPLTIHSNGTPPT
-621 STTYSNYG
+621 NTPYSSYG

-645 WAVSQEIQ
+645 WATSQEIQ
-653 YTIGGQT
+653 YTIGGLT

-671 WEKYIK
+671 WEKNIK

-748 INGGSE
+748 INGGSQ
-754 TITGERY
+754 TIEGERY

-775 NQRENFSIEIKSAM
+775 NQRENFNVEIESAM
-789 GITGYR
+789 GISDYR
-795 IEPKSQFIKVDNNVY
+795 IEPKSQFIKADNDVY
-810 LPPANASFDFDNNK
+810 LPPANASFDYDNNK
-824 SIEVKIYNNHS
+824 SIEIKIYNNHS
-835 GSIRVYTTGDAHH
+835 GNIRVYTAIDSHNVARKT
-848 SVSSNS
+848 

>member
-1 MQKTELKIYADS
+1 
-13 KYFNVDLFDNEPIEL
+13 
-28 TKSII
+28 
-33 ELTEPEQ
+33 
-40 RKSDYTKTINI
+40 
-51 PGTANNNSIFTNIF
+51 
-65 DVNHSILNGDNSNFY
+65 
-80 VDFDPRKK
+80 
-88 ANCILYR
+88 
-95 EGIPQLRGYLQMT
+95 
-108 SINIL
+108 
-113 DEQNITYELVVYGR
+113 
-127 VANLFQDVG
+127 
-136 DNLLSDYDF
+136 
-145 SEYTHLWTETNV
+145 
-157 RNSINT
+157 
-163 SIIINGVTALFQ
+163 
-175 LGRGYVY
+175 
-182 PLIDYGFD
+182 
-190 NNAQQTYNVD
+190 
-200 QLYPAIYVKTI
+200 
-211 LDKILKTHGYRYE
+211 
-224 STIQSNNFLNSLDFK
+224 
-239 RLIIPASGV
+239 LIIPSSGNDL
-248 PRLTD
+248 RLTK
-253 AQIIDKTFVVDRTTD
+253 AEIIDKTFVVDRTTD

-273 ATTTISKL
+273 ATTNLSKL

-286 KQDTDPVGV
+286 KQNTDPVGV
-295 AANNSSWVVPTGCGG
+295 AANHSSWVVPTNGG
-310 VYNFVLKL
+310 GTYNFVLKL

-329 LPSGW
+329 LPSG
-334 SVNFFV
+334 SCVAFLMHIYIRNTSGRILNPGY
-340 FVFIQD
+340 IQQGFAMD
-346 VNNRIL
+346 VNNR
-352 NTNFVSQEFNMGSNN
+352 NQ
-367 RTLDLSSIW
+367 DLSAVFQS
-376 QTDNKLISDGDEI
+376 DNRLIYDGDEI
-389 FVNWVITG
+389 EVYWQITNVFISGLVISY
-397 VTLKDNTGA
+397 L
-406 SLTSR
+406 S
-411 TPSDLN
+411 PSDLN

-475 LAIEPRDIYYNDNVI
+475 LAIEPRDIYYNDNVV

-505 PMGALDFKQL
+505 PMGALDFKRL

-534 NYNHGFKRLDIE
+534 NYNHGFKRLDVD

-554 KIELPFAPTPLGRPT
+554 KIELPFAPTPLGKPT

-606 TGKPLIIKSNGTPPT
+606 TGKPLTIRSNGAPPT
-621 STTYSNYG
+621 NTQYSNYG
-629 YAGHVDDPA
+629 YAGHIDDPA

-645 WAVSQEIQ
+645 WATSQEIQ

-775 NQRENFSIEIKSAM
+775 NQRENFSIEIQSAM
-789 GITGYR
+789 GITDYR

-835 GSIRVYTTGDAHH
+835 GSIRVYTTPDAHH
-848 SVSSNS
+848 SVASNS

>member
-51 PGTANNNSIFTNIF
+51 PGTANNNSIFSNIF
-65 DVNHSILNGDNSNFY
+65 DVNHSILNGDNANFY

-95 EGIPQLRGYLQMT
+95 EEIPQLRGYLQMT

-136 DNLLSDYDF
+136 DRLLTDYDF
-145 SEYTHLWTETNV
+145 SEYTHLWNETNV

-190 NNAQQTYNVD
+190 NNKQQTYNVD

-224 STIQSNNFLNSLDFK
+224 STIQSNNFLNSTDFK

-253 AQIIDKTFVVDRTTD
+253 AQIIDKTFVVDRTSD
-268 NNLGA
+268 DNLGA
-273 ATTTISKL
+273 ATNNAVKL
-281 IFNRT
+281 IFNNT
-286 KQDTDPVGV
+286 AQDTDPAGV
-295 AANNSSWVVPTGCGG
+295 AVDHSSWVVPANSGG
-310 VYNFVLKL
+310 TYNLVLKL
-318 FFNIELNSSVT
+318 FFNIELNIIVPLSSGENVEFVINIYIET
-329 LPSGW
+329 TSGRLLNPGGT
-334 SVNFFV
+334 SQ
-340 FVFIQD
+340 IIDMD
-346 VNNRIL
+346 VNNR
-352 NTNFVSQEFNMGSNN
+352 SQ
-367 RTLDLSSIW
+367 DLSCIF
-376 QTDNKLISDGDEI
+376 QTDNRLLYDGEEI
-389 FVNWVITG
+389 LVKWQITNVRVRYPNG
-397 VTLKDNTGA
+397 KA
-406 SLTSR
+406 WY
-411 TPSDLN
+411 TPSVLN
-417 IIIKTGTEFYDIP
+417 IIIKTGTQFYDIP

-435 EFSNVNPTSALPELK
+435 EFSYVNPTSALPELK

-475 LAIEPRDIYYNDNVI
+475 LAIEPRDIYYNSNVV

-505 PMGALDFKQL
+505 PMGALDFKRL

-534 NYNHGFKRLDIE
+534 NYNHGFKRLE
-546 NDFLVETK
+546 VANDFLVETK
-554 KIELPFAPTPLGRPT
+554 KIELPFAPTPLAKPT
-569 SDRIIPQ
+569 TDRIIPQ

-606 TGKPLIIKSNGTPPT
+606 TGKPLTIHSNGTPPT
-621 STTYSNYG
+621 NTQYSSYG
-629 YAGHVDDPA
+629 YAGHVDDPV

-645 WAVSQEIQ
+645 WATSQEIQ
-653 YTIGGQT
+653 YTIGGLT

-671 WEKYIK
+671 WEKNIK

-724 SNEPAKCQFLKLK
+724 SNEPARCQFLKLK

-748 INGGSE
+748 INGGSQ

-775 NQRENFSIEIKSAM
+775 NQRENFNVEIESAM
-789 GITGYR
+789 GITDYR
-795 IEPKSQFIKVDNNVY
+795 IEPKSQFIKVDNDVY
-810 LPPANASFDFDNNK
+810 LPPANASFDYDNNK
-824 SIEVKIYNNHS
+824 SIEIKIYNNHS
-835 GSIRVYTTGDAHH
+835 GNIRVYTAVDSHNVARKTG
-848 SVSSNS
+848 
-854 GIVFYSDGTNWYHL
+854 IIFYSDGTNWYHL

>member
-13 KYFNVDLFDNEPIEL
+13 KYYNVDLFDNEPIEL

-145 SEYTHLWTETNV
+145 SEYTHLWNETNV

-163 SIIINGVTALFQ
+163 SIIINGVTANFQ

-224 STIQSNNFLNSLDFK
+224 STIQSNNFLNSTEFK
-239 RLIIPASGV
+239 SLIIPSSGNEL
-248 PRLTD
+248 RQTSN
-253 AQIIDKTFVVDRTTD
+253 QIIDKTFVVNRTTD

-273 ATTTISKL
+273 ATNNIVKL
-281 IFNRT
+281 MFNNT
-286 KQDTDPVGV
+286 EQDTDPAGV
-295 AANNSSWVVPTGCGG
+295 AANHSSWVVPSQQGG
-310 VYNFVLKL
+310 YYNFVLNLKL
-318 FFNIELNSSVT
+318 NVELNSSIT
-329 LPSGW
+329 LPSG
-334 SVNFFV
+334 SYITFRLH
-340 FVFIQD
+340 IYIRTTSG
-346 VNNRIL
+346 RIL
-352 NTNFVSQEFNMGSNN
+352 NPNGTNQLIGLTINS
-367 RTLDLSSIW
+367 RTFDLSCLY
-376 QTDNKLISDGDEI
+376 QTNNKLIYDGDEI
-389 FVNWVITG
+389 EIYWQITSVQVIGTSP
-397 VTLKDNTGA
+397 V
-406 SLTSR
+406 SLQ
-411 TPSDLN
+411 PSDLN
-417 IIIKTGTEFYDIP
+417 VIIKTETQFYSLP

-435 EFSNVNPTSALPELK
+435 EFSNVNPTNALPELK

-475 LAIEPRDIYYNDNVI
+475 LLIEPRDVYYNTNVV
-490 DITNNLDVS
+490 DLTNNLDVS

-534 NYNHGFKRLDIE
+534 NYNHGFKRLDVE

-554 KIELPFAPTPLGRPT
+554 KIELPFAPTPLATPT

-576 IVWWKDQNFGGVR
+576 IVWWKDQNSVNGR

-598 LYYGGLKY
+598 LYYGGLKN
-606 TGKPLIIKSNGTPPT
+606 TGKPLIINSNGTPPT

-629 YAGHVDDPA
+629 YAGHVDNPS

-645 WAVSQEIQ
+645 WATSQEIY

-724 SNEPAKCQFLKLK
+724 SDEPAKCQFLKLK

-775 NQRENFSIEIKSAM
+775 NQRENFSIEIESAM

-824 SIEVKIYNNHS
+824 SIEVKIYNNHN
-835 GSIRVYTTGDAHH
+835 GSIRVYTTPDAHH

>member
-163 SIIINGVTALFQ
+163 SIIINGVTANFQ

-224 STIQSNNFLNSLDFK
+224 STIQSNNFLNSTDFK
-239 RLIIPASGV
+239 RLIIPANGV
-248 PRLTD
+248 PKLTSS
-253 AQIIDKTFVVDRTTD
+253 QVIDKTFVVDRTTD

-273 ATTTISKL
+273 ATTNISKL

-286 KQDTDPVGV
+286 KQDTDPGGV
-295 AANNSSWVVPTGCGG
+295 AANHSSWVVPTGGG
-310 VYNFVLKL
+310 GTYNFVLKL
-318 FFNIELNSSVT
+318 LFNIELNSSIT
-329 LPSGW
+329 LSSGEYI
-334 SVNFFV
+334 V
-340 FVFIQD
+340 FYLSIYFRTTSGRV
-346 VNNRIL
+346 L
-352 NTNFVSQEFNMGSNN
+352 NPGGTMQKISMGINN
-367 RTLDLSSIW
+367 RTQDLTAIFQS
-376 QTDNKLISDGDEI
+376 DNRLIYDGDEI
-389 FVNWVITG
+389 EVYWQIRIG
-397 VTLKDNTGA
+397 YIYLG
-406 SLTSR
+406 LTQS
-411 TPSDLN
+411 TYLDPDDLN

-534 NYNHGFKRLDIE
+534 NYNHGFKRLDVE

-554 KIELPFAPTPLGRPT
+554 KIELPFAPTPLAKPT
-569 SDRIIPQ
+569 TDRIIPQ

-606 TGKPLIIKSNGTPPT
+606 TGSPLVIHSNGTPPT
-621 STTYSNYG
+621 NTPYSNYG
-629 YAGHVDDPA
+629 YAGHIDDPA

-645 WAVSQEIQ
+645 WATSQEIQ

-775 NQRENFSIEIKSAM
+775 NQRENFSIEIQSAM
-789 GITGYR
+789 GITDYR

-835 GSIRVYTTGDAHH
+835 GSIRVYTTPDAHH

>member
-51 PGTANNNSIFTNIF
+51 PGTANNNSIFSNIF
-65 DVNHSILNGDNSNFY
+65 DVNHSILNGENANFY

-163 SIIINGVTALFQ
+163 SIIINGVTANFQ

-190 NNAQQTYNVD
+190 NNKQQTYNVD

-224 STIQSNNFLNSLDFK
+224 SSIQSNNFLNSLDFK
-239 RLIIPASGV
+239 RLIIPASGNDL
-248 PRLTD
+248 RLTKLD
-253 AQIIDKTFVVDRTTD
+253 VANRTFVVDRTSD

-273 ATTTISKL
+273 ATNNIVKL

-286 KQDTDPVGV
+286 VQDTDPAGV
-295 AANNSSWVVPTGCGG
+295 AANHSSWVVPTNRGG
-310 VYNFVLKL
+310 TYNFVLKL
-318 FFNIELNSSVT
+318 FINVELNSSVT
-329 LPSGW
+329 LPSGYNIRFLMNIHIRTT
-334 SVNFFV
+334 SGRVLPMITSQSINMVADNRSQDLSFV
-340 FVFIQD
+340 FQSDNILLYDGEEIEVYW
-346 VNNRIL
+346 RI
-352 NTNFVSQEFNMGSNN
+352 TNV
-367 RTLDLSSIW
+367 DLI
-376 QTDNKLISDGDEI
+376 KI
-389 FVNWVITG
+389 FTTNIP
-397 VTLKDNTGA
+397 LSA
-406 SLTSR
+406 
-411 TPSDLN
+411 SDLN

-435 EFSNVNPTSALPELK
+435 EGSNVNPTSALPELK

-475 LAIEPRDIYYNDNVI
+475 LAIEPRDIYYNDNVV

-505 PMGALDFKQL
+505 PMGALDFKRL

-534 NYNHGFKRLDIE
+534 NYNHGFKRLDVE

-554 KIELPFAPTPLGRPT
+554 KIELPFAPTPLAKPT
-569 SDRIIPQ
+569 TDRIIPQ
-576 IVWWKDQNFGGVR
+576 IVWWKDQNSVNGR

-606 TGKPLIIKSNGTPPT
+606 TGKPLTIHSNGTPPT
-621 STTYSNYG
+621 NTQYSNYG

-645 WAVSQEIQ
+645 WATSQEIY

-748 INGGSE
+748 INGGSQ
-754 TITGERY
+754 TIEGERY

-775 NQRENFSIEIKSAM
+775 NQRENFNVEIESAM

-795 IEPKSQFIKVDNNVY
+795 IEPKSQFIKVDDDVY
-810 LPPANASFDFDNNK
+810 LPPANASFDYDNNK
-824 SIEVKIYNNHS
+824 SIEIKIYNNHS
-835 GSIRVYTTGDAHH
+835 GNIRVYTAVDSHN
-848 SVSSNS
+848 VSRNT

>member
-13 KYFNVDLFDNEPIEL
+13 KYYNVDLFDNEPIEL

-51 PGTANNNSIFTNIF
+51 PGTANNNSIFSNIF
-65 DVNHSILNGDNSNFY
+65 DVNHSILNGDNANFY

-95 EGIPQLRGYLQMT
+95 EGIPQIRGYLQMT

-136 DNLLSDYDF
+136 DRLLTDYDF

-163 SIIINGVTALFQ
+163 SIIINGVTAGFQ
-175 LGRGYVY
+175 YGRGYVY

-224 STIQSNNFLNSLDFK
+224 STIQSNTFLNSTEFK
-239 RLIIPASGV
+239 RLIVPASGNQL
-248 PRLTD
+248 RLTNN
-253 AQIIDKTFVVDRTTD
+253 QIIDKTFVVNRTTD

-273 ATTTISKL
+273 ATINIVKL
-281 IFNRT
+281 MFNNT
-286 KQDTDPVGV
+286 AQDTDPAGV
-295 AANNSSWVVPTGCGG
+295 AANHSSWVVPSQQGG
-310 VYNFVLKL
+310 YYNFVLNLKL
-318 FFNIELNSSVT
+318 NVELNSSIT
-329 LPSGW
+329 LPSG
-334 SVNFFV
+334 SYIIFRLH
-340 FVFIQD
+340 IYIRTASG
-346 VNNRIL
+346 RIL
-352 NTNFVSQEFNMGSNN
+352 NPNGTNQLIGLTINS
-367 RTLDLSSIW
+367 RTFDLSCLYE
-376 QTDNKLISDGDEI
+376 TNNKLIYDGDEI
-389 FVNWVITG
+389 EVYWQITSVQVIGTSP
-397 VTLKDNTGA
+397 V
-406 SLTSR
+406 SLQ
-411 TPSDLN
+411 PSDLN

-430 KPELS
+430 RPELS
-435 EFSNVNPTSALPELK
+435 EFSNVNPTNALPELK

-475 LAIEPRDIYYNDNVI
+475 LAIEPRDVYYNTNVV
-490 DITNNLDVS
+490 DLTNNLDVS

-505 PMGALDFKQL
+505 PMGALDFKRL

-534 NYNHGFKRLDIE
+534 SYNHGFKRLEVE

-554 KIELPFAPTPLGRPT
+554 KIELPFAPTPLGKPT

-576 IVWWKDQNFGGVR
+576 IVWWKDQNSVNGR

-598 LYYGGLKY
+598 LYYGGLKS
-606 TGKPLIIKSNGTPPT
+606 TGKPLIINSNGTPPT
-621 STTYSNYG
+621 STTYTNYG
-629 YAGHVDDPA
+629 YAGHVDNPV

-645 WAVSQEIQ
+645 WATSQEIY

-677 EITDKDSKIIECY
+677 EITDKDSKIIDCY

-724 SNEPAKCQFLKLK
+724 SNEPAHCQFLKLK
-737 NINVPLADQVL
+737 NVNVPLADQVL
-748 INGGSE
+748 INGGE
-754 TITGERY
+754 QTIAGERY
-761 TPIISQTPNRIDVI
+761 TPIINQTPNRIDVI
-775 NQRENFSIEIKSAM
+775 NQRENFSIEIESAM

-795 IEPKSQFIKVDNNVY
+795 IEPKSQFIKVDSDVY
-810 LPPANASFDFDNNK
+810 LPPANASYDYDNNK
-824 SIEVKIYNNHS
+824 SIEIKIYNNHN
-835 GSIRVYTTGDAHH
+835 GNIKVYTTVDTYHN
-848 SVSSNS
+848 VSSKS

>member
-51 PGTANNNSIFTNIF
+51 PGTANNNSIFSNIF
-65 DVNHSILNGDNSNFY
+65 DVNHSILNGDNANFY

-95 EGIPQLRGYLQMT
+95 EEIPQLRGYLQMT
-108 SINIL
+108 SINII

-136 DNLLSDYDF
+136 DKLLTDYDF
-145 SEYTHLWTETNV
+145 SEYTHLWNETNV

-163 SIIINGVTALFQ
+163 SIIINGVTAAFQ
-175 LGRGYVY
+175 YGRGYVY

-190 NNAQQTYNVD
+190 NNKQQTYNVD

-224 STIQSNNFLNSLDFK
+224 STIQSNNFLNSTDFK

-248 PRLTD
+248 PKLTSS
-253 AQIIDKTFVVDRTTD
+253 QVIDKTFVVDRTSD
-268 NNLGA
+268 DNLGA
-273 ATTTISKL
+273 ATNNAVKL
-281 IFNRT
+281 MFDHT
-286 KQDTDPVGV
+286 AHDTDPAGV
-295 AANNSSWVVPTGCGG
+295 AVDNSSWVVPTNEGG
-310 VYNFVLKL
+310 TYNFVLNL
-318 FFNIELNSSVT
+318 FFNIELNGSITLYNGENIGFAMNVYIENTSGRLLNPGGTSQLVT
-329 LPSGW
+329 M
-334 SVNFFV
+334 
-340 FVFIQD
+340 D
-346 VNNRIL
+346 VNNR
-352 NTNFVSQEFNMGSNN
+352 TQ
-367 RTLDLSSIW
+367 DLSCVF
-376 QTDNKLISDGDEI
+376 QTDNRLLYVGEEIIVKWQITKVFISDPNFGKN
-389 FVNWVITG
+389 FYTPNALYIT
-397 VTLKDNTGA
+397 
-406 SLTSR
+406 
-411 TPSDLN
+411 
-417 IIIKTGTEFYDIP
+417 IKTGTQFYDIP

-435 EFSNVNPTSALPELK
+435 EFSYVNPTSALPELK

-475 LAIEPRDIYYNDNVI
+475 LAIEPRDIYYNDNVV

-505 PMGALDFKQL
+505 PMGALDFKRL

-520 MDDDYWNKDYTDKY
+520 IDDDYWNKDYTDKY
-534 NYNHGFKRLDIE
+534 NYNHGFKRLDVD
-546 NDFLVETK
+546 NDFLIETK
-554 KIELPFAPTPLGRPT
+554 KIELPFAPTPLARPT
-569 SDRIIPQ
+569 TDRIIPQ
-576 IVWWKDQNFGGVR
+576 IVWWKDQNSVNGR

-606 TGKPLIIKSNGTPPT
+606 TGKPLTINSNGTPPT
-621 STTYSNYG
+621 NTPYSSYG
-629 YAGHVDDPA
+629 YAGHIDEPA

-645 WAVSQEIQ
+645 WATSQEIY
-653 YTIGGQT
+653 YTIGGLT

-671 WEKYIK
+671 WEKNIK

-748 INGGSE
+748 INGGSQ
-754 TITGERY
+754 TIEGERY

-775 NQRENFSIEIKSAM
+775 NQRENFSIEVGSAM
-789 GITGYR
+789 GISDYR
-795 IEPKSQFIKVDNNVY
+795 IEPKSQFIKVNNNVY
-810 LPPANASFDFDNNK
+810 LPPANASFDYDNNK
-824 SIEVKIYNNHS
+824 SIEIKIYNNHS
-835 GSIRVYTTGDAHH
+835 GNIRVYTAVDSHN
-848 SVSSNS
+848 VSSRT
-854 GIVFYSDGTNWYHL
+854 GIIFYSDGTNWYHL

>member
-163 SIIINGVTALFQ
+163 SIIINGVTANFQ

-211 LDKILKTHGYRYE
+211 LDKILSTHGYRYE
-224 STIQSNNFLNSLDFK
+224 STIQSNTFLNSTDFK
-239 RLIIPASGV
+239 RLIIPSSGNDL
-248 PRLTD
+248 RLIKLD
-253 AQIIDKTFVVDRTTD
+253 VAKRTFVVDRTSD

-273 ATTTISKL
+273 ATNSINKL

-286 KQDTDPVGV
+286 VQDTIPTGV
-295 AANNSSWVVPTGCGG
+295 AANHSSWIVPSSTGGE
-310 VYNFVLKL
+310 YKFVLKL
-318 FFNIELNSSVT
+318 FINAELNSSVT
-329 LPSGW
+329 LPSGYNI
-334 SVNFFV
+334 SFLMNVYIRTNTGSIFRMLTSQPVNMVADNRSQDLSFV
-340 FVFIQD
+340 F
-346 VNNRIL
+346 
-352 NTNFVSQEFNMGSNN
+352 
-367 RTLDLSSIW
+367 
-376 QTDNKLISDGDEI
+376 QTDNRFVPDGEEVDVYWRITNLDLKKLSSANIPLP
-389 FVNWVITG
+389 V
-397 VTLKDNTGA
+397 
-406 SLTSR
+406 
-411 TPSDLN
+411 SDLN
-417 IIIKTGTEFYDIP
+417 IIIKTGTEFYSLP

-435 EFSNVNPTSALPELK
+435 EGSNINPTSALPELK

-475 LAIEPRDIYYNDNVI
+475 LTIEPRDIYYNDNVV
-490 DITNNLDVS
+490 DLTNNLDVS

-534 NYNHGFKRLDIE
+534 NYNHGFKRLDVE

-554 KIELPFAPTPLGRPT
+554 KIELPFAPTPLATPT

-576 IVWWKDQNFGGVR
+576 IVWWKDQNSVNGR

-598 LYYGGLKY
+598 LYYGGLKN
-606 TGKPLIIKSNGTPPT
+606 TGKPLTISSYASPRRNTQ
-621 STTYSNYG
+621 YSSYG

-645 WAVSQEIQ
+645 WATSQEIQ

-775 NQRENFSIEIKSAM
+775 NQRENFSIEIQSAI
-789 GITGYR
+789 GITDYR
-795 IEPKSQFIKVDNNVY
+795 IEPKSQFIKVNNNVY

-824 SIEVKIYNNHS
+824 SIEVKIYNNHN
-835 GSIRVYTTGDAHH
+835 GSIRVYTTPDAHH